1 MNINLEEALD
11 EFDLRYLESYH
22 QVTAKMA
29 LLGLGAAPEL
39 PLRLLLPLLP
49 SQNDN
54 YMFHAGTALATPAK
68 PHPLAQSA
76 LGPLAKHGELAK
88 SMHNSS
94 VTGPHE
100 MEELNIAFD
109 EEPSSLQ
116 KDHNEL
122 AADLRPELVHRALAP
137 ECQWLAVEM
146 AGRLFVVVDTPRTL
160 QRLLLALSLVHKALR
175 RPQNRRTPTNV
186 GNPFYKS
193 KSPRRRRGLFDDAIE
208 RYKMEC

>member
-29 LLGLGAAPEL
+29 LLGLGPAPEL
-39 PLRLLLPLLP
+39 PLRLLLPLLS

-54 YMFHAGTALATPAK
+54 NLFHAGANTATPAK
-68 PHPLAQSA
+68 PHPLAQGA
-76 LGPLAKHGELAK
+76 LSPLDE
-88 SMHNSS
+88 STHNSS
-94 VTGPHE
+94 AAGLHDI
-100 MEELNIAFD
+100 EELNIAFD
-109 EEPSSLQ
+109 DEPSNLQ
-116 KDHNEL
+116 KDHDEL
-122 AADLRPELVHRALAP
+122 ANVRPGLVHRALAP
-137 ECQWLAVEM
+137 ECQWLTVEM

-175 RPQNRRTPTNV
+175 RPQNRRTPPNV

-193 KSPRRRRGLFDDAIE
+193 KSPRRRRGLFDDAFE
-208 RYKMEC
+208 RYKREC

>member
-29 LLGLGAAPEL
+29 LLGLGPAPEL

-54 YMFHAGTALATPAK
+54 YMFHAGSILATPAK

-76 LGPLAKHGELAK
+76 LGPMAK
-88 SMHNSS
+88 SGQLANSTHNSS
-94 VTGPHE
+94 AAGHE
-100 MEELNIAFD
+100 IEELNIAFD

-116 KDHNEL
+116 KDHNEQ
-122 AADLRPELVHRALAP
+122 ADPRPELAHRALAP

-193 KSPRRRRGLFDDAIE
+193 KSPRRRRGLFDDAFE